1 MATWVITGANR
12 GIGLEFVEKL
22 LDEGHTIFAGMR
34 DISQC
39 KIDNE
44 NLTVLQLDVSNTE
57 SSNQF
62 TKQIMSQTNTVDV
75 LVNNAGMMDGRW
87 QSFEEVDMELS
98 LEVMNVNTI
107 GPMRVT
113 QGLWPLLK
121 STDNAKVAMIT
132 SLMGSIDD
140 CMSGRSYAYRTSK
153 TGLNMITKVLS
164 IEGRESDITVSCYHP
179 GWVKTDMGGDRAPV
193 SKHESVKGLISLI
206 KNQNMDKS
214 GRFFEYTGVEFP
226 W

>member
-34 DISQC
+34 EISQC
-39 KIDNE
+39 KIDHE

-193 SKHESVKGLISLI
+193 SKHESVQGLISLI